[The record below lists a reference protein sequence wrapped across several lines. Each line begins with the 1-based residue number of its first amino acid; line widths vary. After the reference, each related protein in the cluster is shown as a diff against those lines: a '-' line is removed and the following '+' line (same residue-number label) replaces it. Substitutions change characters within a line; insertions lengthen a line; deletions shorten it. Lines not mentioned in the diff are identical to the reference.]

1 MPESNDKRDLI
12 REAYDWFKRH
22 HTWIALAVFVTA
34 SVLQYLA
41 KIVNSPMLVVSCGIA
56 FLISV
61 VERLIKI
68 GTSIDEVLTLLR
80 SRQAPQSLPQCME
93 DLHGRLKNV
102 NRSKKVIIR
111 HLGLDMTEAWNEL
124 KRAIGSCEAGEI
136 HCEVLIMT
144 DQPTELGPD
153 APAEMKTWCTSVK
166 GSIDR
171 MKQDARTLGS
181 SFAKQKRKLTF
192 VLRKYTGTPTV
203 HGLTLVEPFER
214 GYVSFASWGFQSTFE
229 WGGDDYFTFASGSAS
244 PVDRRLRQLLGGAF
258 DHHWS
263 STSTEVF
270 VYPEPRATPQ
280 PGHA

>member
-166 GSIDR
+166 GSSDR

-229 WGGDDYFTFASGSAS
+229 WGGDDYFTFSSGSAS

-270 VYPEPRATPQ
+270 VYPETRATPQ

>member
-214 GYVSFASWGFQSTFE
+214 GYVSFASWGFQ
-229 WGGDDYFTFASGSAS
+229 
-244 PVDRRLRQLLGGAF
+244 
-258 DHHWS
+258 
-263 STSTEVF
+263 
-270 VYPEPRATPQ
+270 
-280 PGHA
+280 